1 MKHAAAQFMLAW
13 IPIFVAMDVVG
24 LVPLFLGL
32 TATLPAE
39 RVRRIAGQAVVTAA
53 AVALGF
59 IFLGKFVFRALGI
72 GVPDFQVAGGGILF
86 LLAARELLSAS
97 KETLEVQDDVG
108 VVPLGLP
115 LITGPATLTAC
126 LLLVGSV
133 GVGYTLAAL
142 LVNLA
147 LVYVA
152 MRYSE
157 FLRRRIGLVGLRAA
171 SKIMMLLLAAIAVNM
186 IRRGWQA
193 M

>member
-1 MKHAAAQFMLAW
+1 MHEMFKQFLLAW
-13 IPIFVAMDVVG
+13 IPIFVAMDVIG

-32 TATLPAE
+32 TAALPAE
-39 RVRRIAGQAVVTAA
+39 RVRTISGQAVLTAA

-59 IFLGKFVFRALGI
+59 IFLGNFVFRALGI

-97 KETLEVQDDVG
+97 RESIDPQEDIG

-142 LVNLA
+142 LANLA
-147 LVYVA
+147 LVYA
-152 MRYSE
+152 ALRYSAI
-157 FLRRRIGLVGLRAA
+157 LRRRVGLVGLRAA

>member
-1 MKHAAAQFMLAW
+1 MKQMAAQFMLAW
-13 IPIFVAMDVVG
+13 IPIFVAMDVIG

-32 TATLPAE
+32 TASLPRE
-39 RVRRIAGQAVVTAA
+39 RVRTIAGQAVLTAA
-53 AVALGF
+53 VVALGF
-59 IFLGKFVFRALGI
+59 IFLGNFVFRALGI

-86 LLAARELLSAS
+86 LLAARELLSAN
-97 KETLEVQDDVG
+97 KETLEAQDDVG

-133 GVGYTLAAL
+133 GLAYTLAAL
-142 LVNLA
+142 LTNLA
-147 LVYVA
+147 LVYGA
-152 MRYSE
+152 LRYSE
-157 FLRRRIGLVGLRAA
+157 VLRRRIGLVGLRAA

>member
-1 MKHAAAQFMLAW
+1 MKHAASQFMLAW